1 MSGRLGF
8 RLLYVKAFEG
18 VGMSEKVWYL
28 YQNNQQVGPFDSQQ
42 VTQLFTTH
50 MIAKDG
56 YIFKVGWKDW
66 RPIEEGYEAL
76 GLTQI
81 IDSNM
86 PPAAPEAKAASE
98 RRREGAPRA
107 GISGRVVIHN
117 NGQLTIGQGVNI
129 SVGGIF
135 VETSQPLFTVGERL
149 KLSVRCEG
157 MEKAFNVEA
166 TVVRYNTD
174 ARFPVGYGLRFENIE
189 QKTAEAIQKLVDE
202 ANGKGDRGRFA
213 AR

>member
-1 MSGRLGF
+1 
-8 RLLYVKAFEG
+8 
-18 VGMSEKVWYL
+18 MSEKVWYL

-42 VTQLFTTH
+42 VTQLFTNN

-76 GLTQI
+76 GLTQVS
-81 IDSNM
+81 D
-86 PPAAPEAKAASE
+86 PVPATPEAKAQSD

-107 GISGRVVIHN
+107 SISGRVVVHN

-129 SVGGIF
+129 SIGGIF
-135 VETSQPLFTVGERL
+135 VETSQPLFTVGEKL
-149 KLSVRCEG
+149 KLSVRCDG
-157 MEKAFNVEA
+157 MEKAFNAEA
-166 TVVRYNTD
+166 SVIRYNTD
-174 ARFPVGYGLRFENIE
+174 NRYPIGYGLKFEQIDQRAIE
-189 QKTAEAIQKLVDE
+189 GIQRLVDE
-202 ANGKGDRGRFA
+202 ANRRGDRGRSA